1 MSIQSVDTWPSWRWI
16 PGLLDVN
23 TLPYTH
29 KCVALCKCVHGLMN
43 LDTLPDACRW
53 LHMQMDT
60 QPRAFQKKSHVSVT
74 LNFLFIQLTVFCHC
88 KVSDRNL
95 QQVLALLSLN
105 LSVSSW
111 GHLCSQS
118 KNITQCASLVW
129 FIFNQHAHNYAEL
142 VINDENILENEN
154 FFFL

>member
-1 MSIQSVDTWPSWRWI
+1 MVKLQYLLTQRYQIHTYMANLHVHTVCGHMASCMWI
-16 PGLLDVN
+16 PGILDVN
-23 TLPYTH
+23 TLPCTH

-60 QPRAFQKKSHVSVT
+60 RPRAFQKKSHGSAT

-95 QQVLALLSLN
+95 LQVLALLSLN
-105 LSVSSW
+105 LSVSYWVFPSVQPVQEY
-111 GHLCSQS
+111 HTMCISR
-118 KNITQCASLVW
+118 VVY
-129 FIFNQHAHNYAEL
+129 F
-142 VINDENILENEN
+142 
-154 FFFL
+154 